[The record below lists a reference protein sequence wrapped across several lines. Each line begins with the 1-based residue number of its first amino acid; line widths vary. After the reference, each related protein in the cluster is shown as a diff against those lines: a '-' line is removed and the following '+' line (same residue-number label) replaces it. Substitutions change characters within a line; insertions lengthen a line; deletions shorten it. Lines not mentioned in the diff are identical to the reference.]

1 MKKYFLSLMFFVASV
16 ALLAQAPQRFNY
28 QAVARNEAGEAL
40 SNQNVAFRFSIL
52 QGGENGTVVYSETQS
67 LGTNDFG
74 LINTAIGSGTVQSG
88 NFSTINWGSNSF
100 FLKVEMD
107 PAGGNS
113 YSLIGSSQLLS
124 VPYALHSGSST
135 PGPQGPAGPA
145 GAQGPAGPAGAQ
157 GPAGPQGTPGAA
169 NAWGL
174 TGAAGTTPASNYIG
188 TSDNQ
193 DFVFKRNNIHS
204 GHVTGSNTAIGYLS
218 LPYSTTPSFNT
229 AFGANAL
236 GSATT
241 GEFNVA
247 MGAST
252 LSSNTTGSNNTGVGN
267 FVLNSNTNGYSNVAI
282 GSNAMNTNATGY
294 NNTVVGANAFDNS
307 SAGNFNT
314 VVGYNAFTD
323 GTGGDN
329 VMVGDNTGP
338 NAAGVVLDDCTII
351 GSTSRLTQNRTN
363 VSLFG
368 SYIANGQATANN
380 QVVIGNT
387 AIAQI
392 RAQVNSITAFSDA
405 RYKFNVD
412 ENVAGLDFIKR
423 LRPVTYNVRPT
434 ELHKIWG
441 TPDSIVNKMDHSDA
455 ELTRYTGFI
464 AQEVEQAMRESGF
477 QFTGIDI
484 PKTSNEVYALR
495 YTEFIMPMVKAIQ
508 EQQSMI
514 EELTINNDDS
524 KSEVEKLKQ
533 ENAEMELRLKAL
545 EKLVSQMTKNTSN

>member
-1 MKKYFLSLMFFVASV
+1 MKKYFLSLLFAVA
-16 ALLAQAPQRFNY
+16 AIAIWAQAPQRFNY
-28 QAVARNEAGEAL
+28 QAVARDQAGTPL
-40 SNQNVAFRFSIL
+40 SNQTVGFRFSIL

-67 LGTNDFG
+67 LATNDFG
-74 LINTAIGSGTVQSG
+74 LVNTSVGSGTVQSG
-88 NFSTINWGSNSF
+88 NFSAINWGSNSF

-113 YSLIGSSQLLS
+113 YNLIGSNQLLS
-124 VPYALHSGSST
+124 VPYALHSGSSASA
-135 PGPQGPAGPA
+135 PV
-145 GAQGPAGPAGAQ
+145 
-157 GPAGPQGTPGAA
+157 

-174 TGAAGTTPASNYIG
+174 TGASGTTPASNYIG

-204 GHVTGSNTAIGYLS
+204 GHVTGSNTAVGYLS
-218 LPYSTTPSFNT
+218 LPYSSAASFNT

-236 GSATT
+236 GSITN

-252 LSSNTTGSNNTGVGN
+252 LASNATGSNNTAVGN
-267 FVLNSNTNGYSNVAI
+267 FVLNSNTNGYSNVAV
-282 GSNAMNTNATGY
+282 GSNAMNTNTTGY

-307 SAGNFNT
+307 TAGNFNT

-329 VMVGDNTGP
+329 VMIGDNTGP
-338 NAAGVVLDDCTII
+338 NVTGIVLDDCTIV

-380 QVVIGNT
+380 QVVLGNT
-387 AIAQI
+387 AVAQI

-405 RYKFNVD
+405 RYKINVD
-412 ENVAGLDFIKR
+412 DNVAGLEFIKR
-423 LRPVTYNVRPT
+423 LRPVSYNVRPT

-441 TPDSIVNKMDHSDA
+441 TPDSIVSKMSHADA
-455 ELTRYTGFI
+455 EATRYTGFI
-464 AQEVEQAMRESGF
+464 AQEVEAAMRESGYN
-477 QFTGIDI
+477 FTGIDI
-484 PKTSNEVYALR
+484 PKSDNEVYALR

-508 EQQSMI
+508 EQQEMI
-514 EELTINNDDS
+514 ELLQVELESAQNR
-524 KSEVEKLKQ
+524 EVSIKRTNE
-533 ENAEMELRLKAL
+533 EMRDRLAAL
-545 EKLVSQMTKNTSN
+545 EKMMAQVLEQK

>member
-1 MKKYFLSLMFFVASV
+1 MKKYFLSLLFVVTAI
-16 ALLAQAPQRFNY
+16 AIWAQAPQRFNY
-28 QAVARNEAGEAL
+28 QAVARDEAGTPL
-40 SNQNVAFRFSIL
+40 SNQNVGFRFSIL

-67 LGTNDFG
+67 LATNDFG
-74 LINTAIGSGTVQSG
+74 LVNTSVGSGTVQSG

-107 PAGGNS
+107 PAGGNA
-113 YSLIGSSQLLS
+113 YSLIGSNQLLS

-145 GAQGPAGPAGAQ
+145 GAQGPA

-204 GHVTGSNTAIGYLS
+204 GHVTGSNTAVGYLS
-218 LPYSTTPSFNT
+218 LPYSSAASFNT

-236 GSATT
+236 GSITN

-247 MGAST
+247 VGAST
-252 LSSNTTGSNNTGVGN
+252 LASNATGSNNTGVGN
-267 FVLNSNTNGYSNVAI
+267 FVLNSNTNGYSNVAV
-282 GSNAMNTNATGY
+282 GSNAMNTNTTGY

-307 SAGNFNT
+307 TAGNFNT

-329 VMVGDNTGP
+329 VMIGDNTGP
-338 NAAGVVLDDCTII
+338 NVTGIVLDDCTIV

-380 QVVIGNT
+380 QVVLGNT
-387 AIAQI
+387 AVAQI

-405 RYKFNVD
+405 RYKINVD
-412 ENVAGLDFIKR
+412 DNVAGLDFIKR
-423 LRPVTYNVRPT
+423 LRPVSYNVRPT

-441 TPDSIVNKMDHSDA
+441 TPDSIVSKMSHADA
-455 ELTRYTGFI
+455 EATRYTGFI
-464 AQEVEQAMRESGF
+464 AQEVEAAMRESGYN
-477 QFTGIDI
+477 FTGIDI
-484 PKTSNEVYALR
+484 PKGENEVYALR

-508 EQQSMI
+508 EQQEMI
-514 EELTINNDDS
+514 ELLQVELESAQNREASIKRTN
-524 KSEVEKLKQ
+524 E
-533 ENAEMELRLKAL
+533 EMRDRLAAL
-545 EKLVSQMTKNTSN
+545 EKMMSQILEQK